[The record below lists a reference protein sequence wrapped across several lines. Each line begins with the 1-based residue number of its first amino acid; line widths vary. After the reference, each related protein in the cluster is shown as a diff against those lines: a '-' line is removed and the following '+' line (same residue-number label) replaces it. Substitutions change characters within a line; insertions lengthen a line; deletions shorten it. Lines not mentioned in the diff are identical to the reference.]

1 MVTFPLI
8 RASFLKLAFH
18 ILKGTLSSLRKFL
31 ATESPIK
38 IVKNAFYFGNRT
50 IPPWTIGPPP
60 PEQLHPGKLLLKTAP
75 RAIPTGQF
83 SPRTTAPQTITPV
96 QFPLRKTAPR

>member
-1 MVTFPLI
+1 M
-8 RASFLKLAFH
+8 
-18 ILKGTLSSLRKFL
+18 LKGTLSSLRKFL

-60 PEQLHPGKLLLKTAP
+60 PEQLPPGKLLLKTAP
-75 RAIPTGQF
+75 PPGNSHWTILTQNNCPPDNY
-83 SPRTTAPQTITPV
+83 PRPILT
-96 QFPLRKTAPR
+96 